1 MTLPINKSF
10 SLFLQPAASSDELEI
25 NLDSWLDPP
34 PLSVNHRCKTDLP
47 RNMCCQC
54 QFETLHRFLPLL
66 VTSTLK
72 SVNHKL
78 PHESFAIQSC
88 PAKTNKVWERKKTY
102 RFQFRMVVFV
112 WLNIFGLKM
121 VFNLWIS
128 FIKSLN
134 FQVQNLSGAHLH
146 LSTLSTS
153 FIYAAVEPPH
163 LMALHP
169 DLQSSI
175 SRNLYCIS
183 TEIQY
188 LEFAKY
194 KSTSKNVASSWET
207 LTPSKSRVI
216 SPIICCA
223 WPFCLRYAV
232 EATGKYISD
241 NKNKYLLH
249 LLTAPGFLIRPN
261 SDFCRS
267 AKRISARLPVYLS
280 LLCEQFWFLDSETL
294 PFINVGIIKKQL
306 SVHNS
311 SRRLWETL
319 HCL

>member
-1 MTLPINKSF
+1 MNFFHKIFEFPSAE
-10 SLFLQPAASSDELEI
+10 SLWRPFA
-25 NLDSWLDPP
+25 
-34 PLSVNHRCKTDLP
+34 SVNTFNFFHLRCSGTP
-47 RNMCCQC
+47 
-54 QFETLHRFLPLL
+54 
-66 VTSTLK
+66 TSNGSASWFT
-72 SVNHKL
+72 
-78 PHESFAIQSC
+78 
-88 PAKTNKVWERKKTY
+88 
-102 RFQFRMVVFV
+102 
-112 WLNIFGLKM
+112 
-121 VFNLWIS
+121 VFNLAQ
-128 FIKSLN
+128 FNCSL
-134 FQVQNLSGAHLH
+134 
-146 LSTLSTS
+146 
-153 FIYAAVEPPH
+153 
-163 LMALHP
+163 
-169 DLQSSI
+169 
-175 SRNLYCIS
+175 
-183 TEIQY
+183 TEIQNI
-188 LEFAKY
+188 EFAKC

-249 LLTAPGFLIRPN
+249 LLTARGFLICPN

-311 SRRLWETL
+311 SRRL
-319 HCL
+319 